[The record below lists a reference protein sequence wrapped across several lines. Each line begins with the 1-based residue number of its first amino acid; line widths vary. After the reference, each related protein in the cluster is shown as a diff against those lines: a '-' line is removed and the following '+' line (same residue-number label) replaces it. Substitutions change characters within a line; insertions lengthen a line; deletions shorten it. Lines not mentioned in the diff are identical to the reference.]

1 MSLLSHPGSAPLLA
15 LNWPDLP
22 AGVRAAFM
30 LRGPVGRDTQE
41 AGRAPRGGLL
51 ADECGASAGPYAR
64 FNLATHVGD
73 EPDAVD
79 ANRRLLRAALGL
91 PGEPGWLRQ
100 VHGRRVCDLDAA
112 GAAPEADAARAT
124 AHADAMPEADAAVTR
139 APGRVCVIQ
148 VADCLPVLFADASGT
163 RVGAAHAGWRG
174 LCAGILEAT
183 IGALGLPAG
192 DLVAWIGPGI
202 GPAHFEVGDEVR
214 EAFVRTDP
222 AASAAFVRNERARW
236 QCDLAGIAARRLR
249 AAGVASVSVEPACT
263 YAEPQ
268 RFYSYRRDGQC
279 GRMAALI
286 WLDSGRG
293 GARLRGTRH

>member
-15 LNWPDLP
+15 LNWPDKP
-22 AGVRAAFM
+22 AGVRAAFT
-30 LRGPVGRDTQE
+30 LRGP
-41 AGRAPRGGLL
+41 AS
-51 ADECGASAGPYAR
+51 GASAGSYAR

-73 EPDAVD
+73 EPDAVA

-91 PGEPGWLRQ
+91 PGEPRWLRQ

-112 GAAPEADAARAT
+112 GAV
-124 AHADAMPEADAAVTR
+124 PEADAAVTR
-139 APGRVCVIQ
+139 AAGTVCVIQ

-174 LCAGILEAT
+174 LSAGVLEAT
-183 IGALGLPAG
+183 MGALGVPAA

-214 EAFVRTDP
+214 EAFLSADP
-222 AASAAFVRNERARW
+222 TAAAAFVRNERARW

-263 YAEPQ
+263 YAEPE

-286 WLDSGRG
+286 WLQS
-293 GARLRGTRH
+293 